1 MTDPYKIRLLVVDD
15 HDMLRE
21 GLAAFLRAFPDLD
34 LIGEASG
41 GEEAIQQCRDLQP
54 DVVLMDFI
62 MHEVDGVTAIR
73 TIHQEMPDIK
83 IVALSSFGEDKLV
96 RDALQAGATSYM
108 LKNVTANNLAEAIRS
123 TYAGLPTLAP
133 EVARSLFNQSTTQTI
148 PSITA
153 VLTQREQEVL
163 SLMVDG
169 LSNAEIGQ
177 RLNISIFTVKNH
189 VSSILSK
196 LNVNSRTEAVSLA
209 LKEH

>member
-1 MTDPYKIRLLVVDD
+1 MTNPYKIRLLVVDD

-34 LIGEASG
+34 LIGEAGG

-54 DVVLMDFI
+54 DVVLMDLI
-62 MHEVDGVTAIR
+62 MPEVDGVTAIR
-73 TIHQEMPDIK
+73 TIHQEMPAIK

-108 LKNVTANNLAEAIRS
+108 LKNVSANNLAEAIRT

-133 EVARSLFNQSTTQTI
+133 EVAHSLFNQPTTQTI

-163 SLMVDG
+163 NLMVDG